1 MKALLKAVSPVLV
14 ATLAAV
20 TFVLHRYA
28 SPHLRGQA
36 VGAELA
42 GLVLARNLALHAC
55 VYGLWY
61 LVFHELRVVREA
73 LAPVKLSPTRPD
85 GARVRQEIM
94 FTLSSC
100 IVGTGYELGL
110 GAAVSSGELVLDASP
125 PAGSWFYLG
134 FVVVFAWADL
144 HFYAT
149 HRLFHARWLFRRFH
163 HVHHRSF
170 DPNPWSGL
178 SFHPVEAL
186 AYFSALLVVVVV
198 PLHLAHVVFLK
209 VILDVAP
216 VFGHLGYGGFT
227 GGSRFHDL
235 HHRLGRVNF
244 GGTVLWDKVFGTYSR
259 GKESKSLHGTDFA

>member
-1 MKALLKAVSPVLV
+1 MKALLKALSPSSLV
-14 ATLAAV
+14 TLTAL
-20 TFVLHRYA
+20 TFVLYRYG
-28 SPHLRGQA
+28 SPHLRGEA
-36 VGAELA
+36 LGIGLA
-42 GLVLARNLALHAC
+42 GLVLARNLVLHAC
-55 VYGLWY
+55 VYGLSY
-61 LVFHELRVVREA
+61 LVFHELGAVREA
-73 LAPVKLSPTRPD
+73 LAAVKLSPTRPD
-85 GARVRQEIM
+85 RARVREEIVL
-94 FTLSSC
+94 TLSSC
-100 IVGTGYELGL
+100 LIGTGYELGI
-110 GAAVSSGELVLDASP
+110 GAAISRGTLALDAGP
-125 PAGSWFYLG
+125 PAGAWFYLG
-134 FVVVFAWADL
+134 FVFVFAWADL

-186 AYFSALLVVVVV
+186 AYFSALLIVVVV
-198 PLHLAHVVFLK
+198 PLHVAHLVFLK

-244 GGTVLWDKVFGTYSR
+244 GGTVLWDRVFGTHSR
-259 GKESKSLHGTDFA
+259 GKASP